1 MNFSTLDVKSFFQD
15 RKTVFLTAILCCF
28 LWGSAFPAI
37 KAGYHLLSIT
47 RDQVPSQLLFAGWRF
62 FLAGL
67 LLLGFARLTGRPI
80 FNFTPRQGG
89 QLIALG
95 LVQTSIQYVFFYIG
109 LAHAT
114 GVKSSIMNATGA
126 FFSVVLA
133 HFIYRNDR
141 LTPLKALGCL
151 IGFAG
156 VMVVNFKPGALDMEF
171 SLLGE
176 GFVVIAAFILSA
188 ASIYGKRLSQSM
200 DAVVMTGWQLGIGGA
215 VLIGAG
221 FGFGGHLEGMGLPA
235 LGLLLY
241 MALLSAAAFA
251 LWGILLKY
259 NPVGLFAAFQF
270 LIPVFGVLLS
280 ALFLGEN
287 MLEWKNALSLVLV
300 CAGIWLV
307 TRAKAA

>member
-1 MNFSTLDVKSFFQD
+1 MNFSTLNVKTFFQD
-15 RKTVFLTAILCCF
+15 RTTVFLSAVLCCL

-37 KAGYHLLSIT
+37 KVGYQLLSIT

-62 FLAGL
+62 VIAGL
-67 LLLGFARLTGRPI
+67 LLLIFAQLTGRPV
-80 FNFTPRQGG
+80 FRLTRQ
-89 QLIALG
+89 QAFDITVLG
-95 LVQTSIQYVFFYIG
+95 LIQTAIQYVFFYIG

-133 HFIYRNDR
+133 HVLYRNDR
-141 LTPLKALGCL
+141 LTPLRTLGCL

-188 ASIYGKRLSQSM
+188 ASIYGKKLSQTV

-215 VLIGAG
+215 ILAITGAG
-221 FGFGGHLEGMGLPA
+221 FGGHMDGMGLPA
-235 LGLLLY
+235 MGLLVY
-241 MALLSAAAFA
+241 MGILSAVAFC

-259 NPVGLFAAFQF
+259 NPVGLVAAFQF
-270 LIPVFGVLLS
+270 LIPVFGVTLS
-280 ALFLGEN
+280 ALFLGESIWA
-287 MLEWKNALSLVLV
+287 WKNALSLVLV

-307 TRAKAA
+307 TRSKPA